1 MSLVSAKNVA
11 GGSPFTRSSLLLLI
25 ACAAGLFALTVL
37 LHAWG
42 GDRVS
47 AGNKRHLP
55 GTYSVS
61 AIGYG
66 GGYDVMR
73 RLDRPVVRGVRNTL
87 ATVGARGTLVV
98 AEPDLRLVTK
108 AESVKLMSAPRLLL
122 VLPKWLGQ
130 PDEDRPAWI
139 AGAEPV
145 SLLDALGTLHLVAT
159 SRTDLYRTDWPRH
172 WSINR
177 IGIAPEGS
185 GVVQLMRSDEM
196 EPIVGDEDAM
206 LVGEIVDGEQ
216 RVWVLSDPDVLA
228 NHGIV
233 KGKNAAFMVALV
245 DMLRLSGD
253 GDPTAPIVFD
263 ETVHGFHAAAPSL
276 LALLFRFPFVVVTLL
291 LCVAAAL
298 LLAAGVGRFGA
309 PLAPKPALDFGKESL
324 TNNAA
329 HLLDYAGYH
338 AAVLKRYVRM
348 TIRSAAHLMHLP
360 QSLDEFAMAER
371 LDRIGKSRGVK
382 SSSAAILRESSG
394 IDAKKKKEL
403 ARLLE
408 CAWEIH
414 EWKGELSN
422 GSSTYRRH
430 RRGRQD

>member
-1 MSLVSAKNVA
+1 MSLANPKNAA
-11 GGSPFTRSSLLLLI
+11 GGSPFTRSSILLLI
-25 ACAAGLFALTVL
+25 AAATGLFALTVL
-37 LHAWG
+37 LHAWD

-47 AGNKRHLP
+47 GGNRHLP

-66 GGYDVMR
+66 GFYDVMR

-87 ATVGARGTLVV
+87 AAVGARGTLIV
-98 AEPDLRLVTK
+98 AEPDLRFVSN
-108 AESVKLMSAPRLLL
+108 AESMKLMSAPRLLL
-122 VLPKWLGQ
+122 VLPKWLGT

-145 SLLDALGTLHLVAT
+145 SLLEAQTTLALVAT
-159 SRTDLYRTDWPRH
+159 ARTELYRTKWPRQ
-172 WSINR
+172 WSPNR
-177 IGIAPEGS
+177 IGIAPEG
-185 GVVQLMRSDEM
+185 GGIVQLMRSEEM
-196 EPIVGDEDAM
+196 EPVVGDADGM
-206 LVGEIVDGEQ
+206 LVGEIMDGEQ

-233 KGKNAAFMVALV
+233 KGNNAAFMVALV

-263 ETVHGFHAAAPSL
+263 ETGHGFQAAAPSL

-291 LCVAAAL
+291 LCCSAAL
-298 LLAAGVGRFGA
+298 LLAAGTGRFGA

-371 LDRIGKSRGVK
+371 LDRIGKSRGLK
-382 SSSAAILRESSG
+382 SSSSAILRESSG
-394 IDAKKKKEL
+394 VDAKNKKEL

-414 EWKGELSN
+414 DWKGELSN
-422 GSSTYRRH
+422 GSAIDRRH